1 MNGVDTPGAAGGV
14 GGRGGGA
21 GTSAAKAD
29 LVLSDGLVVTPS
41 GTARGS
47 VAVRDGRITA
57 VGDDDAMPPAVERH
71 DCRGKV
77 VLPGIVDPHVHLG
90 GGAPYDQICET
101 ESASAAAG
109 GVTTVVQYR
118 RSPTS
123 FHDTFPKDLEVADT
137 HMRIDSWFHFIL
149 DGFEQVEE
157 IPSYHDR
164 YGIRSFKFYM
174 GGYEPG
180 NPIGLVTV
188 TDAVLFRAMELIREL
203 GPHAY
208 CMVHCEDDSLVSYLT
223 RRMREA
229 GREDLAAYSESR
241 PDFVEEQD
249 ILRAIWLARQQGCQL
264 YIPHTTVGM
273 AVAAAGSA
281 RLEGHRIVLET
292 CPHYLALTPDDE
304 RLLAQGPG
312 VGKVAPALRDEEHQ
326 DALWDGLRRGYIHTI
341 GSDHVPIVKSGA
353 PLWEE
358 KPGFPGLATALPV
371 VLTEG
376 VAAGRI
382 SLPRL
387 AEVMAYNPA
396 RLFGL
401 HPSKGEIA
409 VGADADLVVVD
420 METPRR
426 VSPETTLSSYT
437 SPFEGAELVGWP
449 ELTVLRGEVIFRHGE
464 VLAPPGYGRAVP
476 RPPTPTVPAL

>member
-1 MNGVDTPGAAGGV
+1 MSDSRNDLTND
-14 GGRGGGA
+14 RGTDRVEGDR
-21 GTSAAKAD
+21 TRRVD
-29 LVLSDGLVVTPS
+29 LVLADGQVVTPS
-41 GTARGS
+41 GVSAGS
-47 VAVRDGRITA
+47 VAIRDGRIVA
-57 VGDDDAMPPAVERH
+57 IGDEDSMPPADDRY
-71 DCRGKV
+71 DCRGQV
-77 VLPGIVDPHVHLG
+77 ILPGVVDPHVHLG
-90 GGAPYDQICET
+90 GGAPYDQICRTET
-101 ESASAAAG
+101 ASAAAG

-123 FHDTFPKDLEVADT
+123 FLDTFPKDLEVAESS
-137 HMRIDSWFHFIL
+137 MRIDTAFHFIL

-157 IPSYHDR
+157 IPVYAEAF
-164 YGIRSFKFYM
+164 GINSFKFYM

-223 RRMREA
+223 KRMKDA

-249 ILRAIWLARQQGCQL
+249 ILRAIWLARRQGCQL

-273 AVAAAGSA
+273 AVAAAGEA
-281 RLEGHRIVLET
+281 RLAGDRVVLET
-292 CPHYLALTPDDE
+292 CPHYLALTPSDE
-304 RLLAQGPG
+304 RLLAQGPAI
-312 VGKVAPALRDEEHQ
+312 GKVAPALRDETHQ

-341 GSDHVPIVKSGA
+341 GSDHVPIVKTGA
-353 PLWEE
+353 TLWEE

-376 VAAGRI
+376 VAKGRI
-382 SLPRL
+382 SLSRL
-387 AEVMAYNPA
+387 SEVMSYNPA

-401 HPSKGEIA
+401 HPTKGEIA

-420 METPRR
+420 MEHAHP
-426 VSPETTLSSYT
+426 VSPERTLSEYT

-449 ELTVLRGEVIFRHGE
+449 ELTVLRGEMIFRDGK
-464 VLAPPGYGRAVP
+464 VLAEPGFGRAVP
-476 RPPTPTVPAL
+476 RHATPTVAAI